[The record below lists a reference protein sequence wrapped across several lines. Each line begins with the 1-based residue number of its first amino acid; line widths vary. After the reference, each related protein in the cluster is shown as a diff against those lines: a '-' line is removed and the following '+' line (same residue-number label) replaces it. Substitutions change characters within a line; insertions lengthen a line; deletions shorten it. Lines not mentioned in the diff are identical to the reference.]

1 MLASVRGLSFVSCFL
16 LQCIIW
22 FHVST
27 RTTVPERF
35 LTVKTSALDVRCM
48 CTRSEAVSENS
59 IDESLVDKH
68 RQALEQN
75 VVDITNGRSLA
86 TPHTAMISRFN
97 QRRVRN
103 WARDLKKCDL
113 LTAIRHQT
121 RML

>member
-1 MLASVRGLSFVSCFL
+1 MLASVRGLSFVSCFP

-35 LTVKTSALDVRCM
+35 LTVKTSALDVQCT

-59 IDESLVDKH
+59 IDKSLVDKH

-75 VVDITNGRSLA
+75 VVDITNDRSLA
-86 TPHTAMISRFN
+86 THM
-97 QRRVRN
+97 RN
-103 WARDLKKCDL
+103 KL
-113 LTAIRHQT
+113 Q
-121 RML
+121 